1 MDLRIKLPDKNKS
14 SKTPSLLRR
23 VSLRKRLLFSFST
36 IIIVMVSINLLIVIS
51 FNNYSVQYNNII
63 TNITRA
69 NSLNGVFQRDI
80 DYEMYF
86 IVSGTKKFK
95 EANQYNIINNF
106 EKTIHKIIDS
116 TNDSAR
122 LLDLD
127 IILRTLG
134 SMNKYVDEIGVQIAD
149 KKPVEEQMITLD
161 QVRSIS
167 SLINREIQDYIM
179 YEVNTCGEINSQ
191 LQKSIK
197 NWLLFNVI
205 TLGCLIIVS
214 FIVAWYISG
223 SVSNPIKNLRK
234 MTKIVS
240 TGNFDERIMDVNSD
254 EIADLGHSFNIM
266 TIKIKELMDERMEKQ
281 KKLKNA
287 EFKVLQAQINPH
299 FLYNTLD
306 TIVWMAET
314 GHNDKVIHL
323 VRELSNFFRKSISKG
338 RDVITVQEEFEHV
351 SSYLSI
357 LKVRYRDT
365 MDYSIQV
372 MDSIEKFNI
381 PKFTLQPLVENALY
395 HGIKNKRGN
404 GKIIVRGSRIN
415 EQEMLFEVVDN
426 GIGMD
431 EEKLRTVKRSLD
443 LDHGENSDAGSFG
456 MSNVHQR
463 IQLYYGNKYGLQI
476 NSTINEGT
484 QVSVTIPLETI
495 KL

>member
-1 MDLRIKLPDKNKS
+1 MKLRNKMTKNKS
-14 SKTPSLLRR
+14 NQTPSLLRR

-36 IIIVMVSINLLIVIS
+36 IIIVMVSINLLIVIN

-69 NSLNGVFQRDI
+69 NSVNGVFQKDI

-95 EANQYNIINNF
+95 EADQYQIISKF
-106 EKTIHKIIDS
+106 ENTIHQIIDS
-116 TNDSAR
+116 TQDPAR

-134 SMNKYVDEIGVQIAD
+134 SLNKYVDEIGVQIAT
-149 KKPVEEQMITLD
+149 KKTVEEQMKTLD

-179 YEVNTCGEINSQ
+179 YEVNTCGEINAQ

-223 SVSNPIKNLRK
+223 SVSNPVKNLRK

-240 TGNFDERIMDVNSD
+240 TGNFDERIVDVNSD
-254 EIADLGHSFNIM
+254 EIADLGYSFNIM
-266 TIKIKELMDERMEKQ
+266 TVKIKELMDERIEKQ

-306 TIVWMAET
+306 TIVWMAEA
-314 GHNDKVIHL
+314 GHNDKVILL

-338 RDVITVQEEFEHV
+338 RDIITVQEEVGHV

-365 MDYSIQV
+365 LDYSIQV
-372 MDSIEKFNI
+372 MDSILGFNI

-404 GKIIVRGSRIN
+404 GKIIVSGSRIN
-415 EQEMLFEVVDN
+415 EQEMMFEVIDN

-431 EEKLRTVKRSLD
+431 DEKLRAVIRALD
-443 LDHGENSDAGSFG
+443 MDHEENSDINSFG

-463 IQLYYGNKYGLQI
+463 IRLYYGNNYGLKI
-476 NSTINEGT
+476 KSTINVGT
-484 QVSVTIPLETI
+484 EVSVTVPIEI
-495 KL
+495 I

>member
-1 MDLRIKLPDKNKS
+1 MKLRLKKPDKNKS
-14 SKTPSLLRR
+14 NQTPSLLRR

-36 IIIVMVSINLLIVIS
+36 IIIVMVSINILILIN
-51 FNNYSVQYNNII
+51 FNNYSIQYNNII

-95 EANQYNIINNF
+95 DANQYKIIDNF
-106 EKTIHKIIDS
+106 EITIHQIIDS
-116 TNDSAR
+116 TNDPAR

-134 SMNKYVDEIGVQIAD
+134 SMNKYVDEIGVQIAA
-149 KKPVEEQMITLD
+149 KKTVEVQMATLD

-191 LQKSIK
+191 LQKSIQ

-214 FIVAWYISG
+214 FVVAWYISG
-223 SVSNPIKNLRK
+223 SVSNPVKNLRR

-240 TGNFDERIMDVNSD
+240 TGNFDERIVDVNSD
-254 EIADLGHSFNIM
+254 EIAELGCSFNIM
-266 TIKIKELMDERMEKQ
+266 TVKIKELLEERIEKQ

-306 TIVWMAET
+306 TIIWMAET
-314 GHNDKVIHL
+314 GHNDKVILL

-338 RDVITVQEEFEHV
+338 RDVITVREEVEHV

-365 MDYSIQV
+365 LDYSVEV
-372 MDSIEKFNI
+372 MDSIAEFNI

-395 HGIKNKRGN
+395 HGIKNIRGN
-404 GKIIVRGSRIN
+404 GNIIVRGSRIN
-415 EQEMLFEVVDN
+415 EQEMLFEVLDN

-431 EEKLRTVKRSLD
+431 VDKLEAVIKSLD
-443 LDHGENSDAGSFG
+443 IEHRENSDSSSFG
-456 MSNVHQR
+456 ISNVHQR
-463 IQLYYGNKYGLQI
+463 IQLYYGNNYGLKI
-476 NSTINEGT
+476 KSKVKKGT
-484 QVSVTIPLETI
+484 EVYITIPI
-495 KL
+495 AAI

>member
-1 MDLRIKLPDKNKS
+1 
-14 SKTPSLLRR
+14 
-23 VSLRKRLLFSFST
+23 
-36 IIIVMVSINLLIVIS
+36 MVSINLLIVIN

-69 NSLNGVFQRDI
+69 NSVNGVFQKDI

-95 EANQYNIINNF
+95 EADQYQIISKF
-106 EKTIHKIIDS
+106 ENTIHQIIDS
-116 TNDSAR
+116 TQDPAR

-134 SMNKYVDEIGVQIAD
+134 SLNKYVDEIGVQIAT
-149 KKPVEEQMITLD
+149 KKTVEEQMKTLD

-179 YEVNTCGEINSQ
+179 YEVNTCGEINAQ

-223 SVSNPIKNLRK
+223 SVSNPVKNLRK

-240 TGNFDERIMDVNSD
+240 TGNFDERIVDVNSD
-254 EIADLGHSFNIM
+254 EIADLGYSFNIM
-266 TIKIKELMDERMEKQ
+266 TVKIKELMDERIEKQ

-306 TIVWMAET
+306 TIVWMAEA
-314 GHNDKVIHL
+314 GHNDKVILL

-338 RDVITVQEEFEHV
+338 RDIITVQEEVGHV

-365 MDYSIQV
+365 LDYSIQV
-372 MDSIEKFNI
+372 MDSILGFNI

-404 GKIIVRGSRIN
+404 GKIIVSGSRIN
-415 EQEMLFEVVDN
+415 EQEMMFEVIDN

-431 EEKLRTVKRSLD
+431 DEKLRAVIRALD
-443 LDHGENSDAGSFG
+443 MDHEENSDINSFG

-463 IQLYYGNKYGLQI
+463 IRLYYGNNYGLKI
-476 NSTINEGT
+476 KSTINVGT
-484 QVSVTIPLETI
+484 EVSVTVPIEI
-495 KL
+495 I